1 MILDSKD
8 KILKIIDYS
17 KTSKPYNDDVV
28 NFISDLSSN
37 LRKNSEAKNY
47 NDIMHFAFW
56 CRKSNIINKKLNFQ
70 KMFKNRLGLGTIF
83 HIPPSN
89 IPINFAYS
97 FIFGLITGNRNIVR
111 VSKKSSPQSD
121 IVINQVIKLA
131 KKKYK
136 SILKENFFLKYEYD
150 DEINSKFSKISDCR
164 MIWGGD
170 KTISLF
176 KKYITKVNCRDLNF
190 FDRYSISII
199 NSGKITKLSNRQLY
213 EVASQFYNDTYLVDQ
228 AACSSPNLILWT
240 EKNSKE
246 ASRIFWKSLL
256 EVINNKKYIISEFAA
271 IDKDVFAS
279 KVLIKLHNSI
289 EKYRSYENKINVITL
304 KNIPSNIDQYKG
316 MWGCFFE
323 GKIKKFSDI
332 KSFVNKKY
340 QTITYYGIKSDDVH
354 SEIIKNSIEGVD
366 RIVPFGN
373 SLNID
378 MIWDGMDLNNM
389 LTRIVH
395 KV

>member
-1 MILDSKD
+1 MIYNNKNQ
-8 KILKIIDYS
+8 ILKIQNFS
-17 KTSKPYNDDVV
+17 RTNKPYNEEVM

-37 LRKNSEAKNY
+37 LRSNPKAKNF

-56 CRKSNIINKKLNFQ
+56 CRKSNITNKKLVFQ
-70 KMFKNRLGLGTIF
+70 KIFKNRLSLGNIF

-89 IPINFAYS
+89 IPTNFAYS
-97 FIFGLITGNRNIVR
+97 FIFGLITGNNNFVR
-111 VSKKSSPQSD
+111 ISKKSEPQSSIIID
-121 IVINQVIKLA
+121 EIIKIA

-136 SILKENFFLKYEYD
+136 RIFKENFFLKYEYD
-150 DEINSKFSKISDCR
+150 DEINSKFSEISDCR

-170 KTISLF
+170 RTINLF
-176 KKYITKVNCRDLNF
+176 KKYITKVNCRDINF
-190 FDRYSISII
+190 FDRYSISLI
-199 NSGKITKLSNRQLY
+199 NSEKIIQLNKKKLY

-240 EKNSKE
+240 EKYSKD

-256 EVINNKKYIISEFAA
+256 EVIINKKYKISEFAA
-271 IDKDVFAS
+271 IDKDIFAS
-279 KVLIKLHNSI
+279 KALVKLGNYVDRY
-289 EKYRSYENKINVITL
+289 KSYENKINIITL
-304 KNIPSNIDQYKG
+304 KDIPNDIHQLKG
-316 MWGCFFE
+316 MWGFFFE
-323 GKIKKFSDI
+323 GKIKKISKI

-340 QTITYYGIKSDDVH
+340 QTITYYGMRSDILQ
-354 SEIIKNSIEGVD
+354 SEIIKNSIDGID